1 MTAVAIRCLLVITC
15 LFASNTSAQYYL
27 NNYGPPPPQQQ
38 QLPSNSPYGLNSDVV
53 DKKYVNSGQAIML
66 ICDLPN
72 NMPDGKVSHSLE
84 FFICFFFF
92 LIFSLREALFCVF
105 EYIVFL
111 FIYFTVYYTI

>member
-1 MTAVAIRCLLVITC
+1 MIAVAIRCLLIITC

-38 QLPSNSPYGLNSDVV
+38 QLPSPYGFNSDVV

-84 FFICFFFF
+84 FSYIFF
-92 LIFSLREALFCVF
+92 
-105 EYIVFL
+105 
-111 FIYFTVYYTI
+111 